1 MNTPC
6 TENLCSKE
14 ASNRVSYGISMPRR
28 YFDMHQSSIEISV
41 IAGNQTV
48 IMVPMDV
55 DNDGRLDLVL

>member
-1 MNTPC
+1 
-6 TENLCSKE
+6 
-14 ASNRVSYGISMPRR
+14 MPRR